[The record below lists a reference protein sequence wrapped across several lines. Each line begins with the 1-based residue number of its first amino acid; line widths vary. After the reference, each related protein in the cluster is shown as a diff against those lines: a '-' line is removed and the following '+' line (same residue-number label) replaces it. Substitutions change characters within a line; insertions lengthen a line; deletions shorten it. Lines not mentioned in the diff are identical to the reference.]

1 MTGWASVRTLTQ
13 ARGARAPMG
22 IAGVADAATPLPD
35 SDDVAAFGAAI
46 DALRR
51 KVRQSLGEDDVRYIR
66 RLMRRQRQ
74 LEYGGRAALQAGF
87 LLPPL
92 WFAGVGLLAVSKIL
106 DNMEIGHNLM
116 HGQYDWAGEPDL
128 RGAEADW
135 NLSCPPEQWRH
146 SHNVVH
152 HRFTNILG
160 VDRDIGYGLLRMSE
174 AQPWKIRYLI
184 QPVAAL
190 GLCLGFEW
198 GISLHDLELDR
209 IVDRRGWRWRQYKP
223 ALLSVLRKAGREKA
237 KDYLVFPLLAGP
249 FFLPVLVGNLLA
261 NTTRNVWAFTIIFCG
276 HFPEGVVVFRPGD
289 CADESRGA
297 WYARQ
302 VLGSCNI
309 EGGRWLQLMSG
320 HLTHQIEHHLF
331 PAIPAHRYPELA
343 PEVQLLCRQHG
354 LPYHTGS
361 LRLQFGSVV
370 GRLLRLWLPGDRRG
384 LRAALA

>member
-1 MTGWASVRTLTQ
+1 MTGMESVRIGRKQLHP
-13 ARGARAPMG
+13 APL
-22 IAGVADAATPLPD
+22 ADAPASTRPWPDATG
-35 SDDVAAFGAAI
+35 VAAFGAAI

-51 KVRQSLGEDDVRYIR
+51 QVRQSLGEEDVRYMR
-66 RLMRRQRQ
+66 RLMRRRRQ
-74 LEYGGRAALQAGF
+74 LEYGGRAAIHAGV

-92 WFAGVGLLAVSKIL
+92 WLAGVGLLAVSKIL

-128 RGAEADW
+128 RGAQADW
-135 NLSCPPEQWRH
+135 NLSCPPAQWRH

-152 HRFTNILG
+152 HRFTNILD

-174 AQPWKIRYLI
+174 QQPWKIRHLI

-209 IVDRRGWRWRQYKP
+209 IVDRKGWRWQDYQQKVL
-223 ALLSVLRKAGREKA
+223 AVLRKAGREKA
-237 KDYLVFPLLAGP
+237 RDYLLFPLLAGP
-249 FFLPVLVGNLLA
+249 FLLPVLFGNLLA

-276 HFPEGVVVFRPGD
+276 HFPDGVLVFHPGQCRD
-289 CADESRGA
+289 QSRGA
-297 WYARQ
+297 WCVRQ

-309 EGGRWLQLMSG
+309 DGGRWLQVMSG

-331 PAIPAHRYPELA
+331 PGIPAHRYPELA
-343 PEVQLLCRQHG
+343 PAVQALCHQHG

-361 LRLQFGSVV
+361 LGRQFGSVLR
-370 GRLLRLWLPGDRRG
+370 RLLRLWLPGPRRG
-384 LRAALA
+384 VAAAAA